1 MTRSSKNGLTMV
13 RQTGLEPKSAHFL
26 KLAYL
31 WEKSK
36 EVAYLCEKLK
46 NFFSFFGI
54 KILYF
59 CAFHSRNMTR
69 NMTRK
74 SKKIKR

>member
-1 MTRSSKNGLTMV
+1 MTRSSKNGFTLV
-13 RQTGLEPKSAHFL
+13 EVTGLEPDLSTFL
-26 KLAYL
+26 QVAYL
-31 WEKSK
+31 YEKSK

-59 CAFHSRNMTR
+59 CVFHSRNMTR

>member
-1 MTRSSKNGLTMV
+1 MV

-46 NFFSFFGI
+46 NFFSFFRNKNSLFLRI
-54 KILYF
+54 
-59 CAFHSRNMTR
+59 SR
-69 NMTRK
+69 
-74 SKKIKR
+74 